1 MLVFSAEIINYIS
14 KYYTINIDDVRAI
27 VEDEWD
33 YIEQEFIAQESSVQ
47 DVAKEI
53 VSLYMVA

>member
-1 MLVFSAEIINYIS
+1 MLVFSAEIIDYIS
-14 KYYTINIDDVRAI
+14 KYYTINRDDVRAI

-33 YIEQEFIAQESSVQ
+33 YIEQMYIAQESSAQ
-47 DVAKEI
+47 EIAKEI

>member
-1 MLVFSAEIINYIS
+1 MLVFSAQIIDYIS
-14 KYYTINIDDVRAI
+14 KYYTINRDDVRAI

-33 YIEQEFIAQESSVQ
+33 YIEQVYIAQERSAQ
-47 DVAKEI
+47 EIAKEI